1 MKTTSRKRL
10 LISSVAM
17 LLVAMLALGTATF
30 AWFTSSTTATASN
43 INVKTIKSSELQIS
57 KSTRVWGT
65 TVDYA
70 TANKVLLPTST
81 VDGKAWFTA
90 NAETRNSYKK
100 ADGVDF
106 SPATVTAENNS
117 YYFTEELNVRN
128 NGSADVNN
136 AMIEITFPAAAEY
149 ARVAVQEVKS
159 DGTVVGDFK
168 TSVYDNAGAA
178 YEAVKNATT
187 TEEITP
193 KTDYTVT
200 IGDLKGKDTLGGG
213 ATTGEAKYYKIFVWF
228 EGQDVDCNDTTAG
241 QAVPNVTF
249 TVTGDT
255 ASQT

>member
-57 KSTRVWGT
+57 KSDRSWGT

-70 TANKVLLPTST
+70 TVNKVLLPAST

-100 ADGVDF
+100 ADGDNF
-106 SPATVTAENNS
+106 TSAAFTAESNS
-117 YYFTEELNVRN
+117 YFYTEELNVRN

-136 AMIEITFPAAAEY
+136 AKIEITFPAAAEY
-149 ARVAVQEVKS
+149 ARVAVQEVTDS
-159 DGTVVGDFK
+159 GVVVGDFK
-168 TSVYDNAGAA
+168 TSVYDNAGVK
-178 YEAVKNATT
+178 YDAVKNATT

-193 KTDYTVT
+193 STDYTVT
-200 IGDLKGKDTLGGG
+200 IGDLKGKDSLGGS

-228 EGQDVDCNDTTAG
+228 EGQDVECNDTTAG

-255 ASQT
+255 AAQA

>member
-57 KSTRVWGT
+57 KSDRVWGT

-70 TANKVLLPTST
+70 TSNKVLLPAST

-100 ADGVDF
+100 ADNVDF
-106 SPATVTAENNS
+106 SPAAVTAENNT

-136 AMIEITFPAAAEY
+136 AKIEITFPASAEY
-149 ARVAVQEVKS
+149 ARVAVQEVTS
-159 DGTVVGDFK
+159 EGTVVGDFK

-193 KTDYTVT
+193 STDYTVT
-200 IGDLKGKDTLGGG
+200 IGDLKGKDSLGGG
-213 ATTGEAKYYKIFVWF
+213 ATTGEAKYYKVFVWF

-255 ASQT
+255 AGQV

>member
-57 KSTRVWGT
+57 KSDRVWGT

-70 TANKVLLPTST
+70 TANKVLLPAST

-100 ADGVDF
+100 ADNVDF
-106 SPATVTAENNS
+106 SPAAYTADSNT
-117 YYFTEELNVRN
+117 YFFTEELNVRN
-128 NGSADVNN
+128 NGAADVNN
-136 AMIEITFPAAAEY
+136 AKIEITFPTSAEY
-149 ARVAVQEVKS
+149 ARVAVQEVTS
-159 DGTVVGDFK
+159 EGTVVGEFK
-168 TSVYDNAGAA
+168 TSVYDNAGVA
-178 YEAVKNATT
+178 YDAVKNATT
-187 TEEITP
+187 TEKITP
-193 KTDYTVT
+193 STDYTVS
-200 IGDLKGKDTLGGG
+200 IGDLKGKDSLGGS
-213 ATTGEAKYYKIFVWF
+213 ATTGEAKYYKVFVWF

-255 ASQT
+255 ATQA

>member
-100 ADGVDF
+100 ADDVDF
-106 SPATVTAENNS
+106 SPDTVTAENNS

-136 AMIEITFPAAAEY
+136 AKIEITFP
-149 ARVAVQEVKS
+149 
-159 DGTVVGDFK
+159 
-168 TSVYDNAGAA
+168 
-178 YEAVKNATT
+178 
-187 TEEITP
+187 
-193 KTDYTVT
+193 
-200 IGDLKGKDTLGGG
+200 
-213 ATTGEAKYYKIFVWF
+213 
-228 EGQDVDCNDTTAG
+228 CC
-241 QAVPNVTF
+241 
-249 TVTGDT
+249 
-255 ASQT
+255 

>member
-57 KSTRVWGT
+57 KSTRLWDT

-70 TANKVLLPTST
+70 TDNKVLLPTST

-136 AMIEITFPAAAEY
+136 AKIEIKFPTAAEY

-159 DGTVVGDFK
+159 DGKVVGDFK
-168 TSVYDNAGAA
+168 TSVYDNAGEA

-187 TEEITP
+187 TEKITP

-200 IGDLKGKDTLGGG
+200 IGDLKGKDTLGGD